1 MMRLSNY
8 EDDGLARV
16 EKWLLQQE
24 KTLTT
29 DTLRAIL
36 ATYNVSFVLE
46 GINRWHSTMLCELK
60 NSYVQQSQRYVTM
73 SADGYLLPELTAEEK
88 QQAEKLLQQAFA
100 LYSAMSVIK
109 EEFKGR
115 PKAEYYE
122 YGIPVEDARYI
133 LPLAMQTNLSVAMSG
148 DKLLDWFALFAKDSY
163 QNLFV
168 EIKEALLACLPEKV
182 GQVCLAYGIKDED
195 ELQISSFYQ
204 DDLAQIT
211 TAEPVVYLHGFAE
224 PELKAGLGALTSTM
238 AKAPSEVLAGW
249 GEEWQEKSAAVVGRV
264 LGYGHDSIAEQ
275 ARTTYGLMFSLVT
288 YHQQVR
294 HRLPNMYRENWQD
307 LLADSTRSVIVPP
320 TVAESK
326 FKEDYLA
333 LCAAF
338 RQFQQQLA
346 AAYADGRWMYFLLNC
361 QQVKVVMSSNARMDC
376 QMLRERICR
385 NAQWEIRNIAE
396 RKLDLLRQKSD
407 ILYKNAL
414 PSCVYGACKEG
425 AYTCGQAGAMREKYS
440 K

>member
-1 MMRLSNY
+1 MRLSNY
-8 EDDGLARV
+8 EDDGLMRV
-16 EKWLLQQE
+16 EAWLQRQE
-24 KTLTT
+24 KDLTEE
-29 DTLRAIL
+29 TLRTIL
-36 ATYNVSFVLE
+36 AAYNVSFVLE

-73 SADGYLLPELTAEEK
+73 SADGYLLPELTTEEK
-88 QQAEKLLQQAFA
+88 QQAKKLLQQAFD
-100 LYSAMSVIK
+100 LYSKMSVIK

-133 LPLAMQTNLSVAMSG
+133 LPLAMQTNLSVAMSA
-148 DKLLDWFALFAKDSY
+148 DKLLDWFILFAQTPY
-163 QNLFV
+163 QNLFA
-168 EIKEALLACLPEKV
+168 EIKTALLACLPKKL
-182 GQVCLAYGIKDED
+182 GQVCVEKAVYLADKV
-195 ELQISSFYQ
+195 QISDFYQ
-204 DDLAQIT
+204 EDLAQIT

-249 GEEWQEKSAAVVGRV
+249 GEAWQEKSAAVAGRV
-264 LGYGHDSIAEQ
+264 LGYGHESIAEQ

-294 HRLPNMYRENWQD
+294 HRLPSMYRENWQD
-307 LLADSTRSVIVPP
+307 LLADATRPVVVPP
-320 TVAESK
+320 TIAASK

-333 LCAAF
+333 LCSAF
-338 RQFQQQLA
+338 CQFQQQLA
-346 AAYADGRWMYFLLNC
+346 DAYADGRWLYFLLNC

-385 NAQWEIRNIAE
+385 NAQWEIRDIAE
-396 RKLDLLRQKSD
+396 RKLDLLRQKSS

-414 PSCVYGACKEG
+414 PPCVYGACKEG
-425 AYTCGQAGAMREKYS
+425 AYTCGQAGAMRKKYAE
-440 K
+440 